1 MESRRA
7 YQIEKNNLS
16 YSFVAKYSID
26 KPPGSIERRVFV
38 GGNYSLMPVL
48 REIEAVICALGF
60 QPIIALDFDI
70 PKEKTRD
77 YTIRLMFQ
85 CRYAIFEMTIP
96 NGQMVEYLR
105 ANGFNDMD
113 ILQVYMAMDETREPP
128 KTVSIMSWQVN
139 PTPKSYLKIQE
150 LKEIVNTFLTQ
161 PRL

>member
-1 MESRRA
+1 
-7 YQIEKNNLS
+7 
-16 YSFVAKYSID
+16 
-26 KPPGSIERRVFV
+26 
-38 GGNYSLMPVL
+38 MPVL

-96 NGQMVEYLR
+96 NGRMVEYLR

-113 ILQVYMAMDETREPP
+113 ILQVYMAMDGTRDLQ
-128 KTVSIMSWQVN
+128 KLSQS
-139 PTPKSYLKIQE
+139 
-150 LKEIVNTFLTQ
+150 
-161 PRL
+161 